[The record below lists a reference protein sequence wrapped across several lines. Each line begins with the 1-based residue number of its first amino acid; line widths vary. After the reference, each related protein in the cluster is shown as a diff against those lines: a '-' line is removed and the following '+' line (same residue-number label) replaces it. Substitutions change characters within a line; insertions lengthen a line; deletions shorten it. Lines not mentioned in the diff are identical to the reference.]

1 MPVDEKFLKEMSIR
15 TYQPKDEAR
24 VKDLT
29 IAAFTGVSIE
39 HNIENSWPGLLPV
52 PWGERK
58 WPMVAGDLTDH
69 PEDCFVAEYKGEVI
83 AFATTRINRTNSV
96 GQIPD
101 MAVDEQFRGKGIGR
115 MLIEHCLRHFRDQQL
130 TLARIET
137 LTQNPI
143 GRHLYPDL
151 GFEEVAQQVFYAMPL
166 AADDE

>member
-1 MPVDEKFLKEMSIR
+1 MPVDEKFLEEMNICV
-15 TYQPKDEAR
+15 YQPADEAR
-24 VKDLT
+24 VKELT
-29 IAAFTGVSIE
+29 IAAFDGVSIE
-39 HNIENSWPGLLPV
+39 HNIENSWPELLPV

-58 WPMVAGDLTDH
+58 WPMVAGDLTAH

-101 MAVDEQFRGKGIGR
+101 MAVDAQYRGKGIGR
-115 MLIEHCLRHFRDQQL
+115 KLIEHCLQYFRDQQL
-130 TLARIET
+130 IMARIET

-151 GFEEVAQQVFYAMPL
+151 GFEEVAQQIFYAMPL
-166 AADDE
+166 AREDE